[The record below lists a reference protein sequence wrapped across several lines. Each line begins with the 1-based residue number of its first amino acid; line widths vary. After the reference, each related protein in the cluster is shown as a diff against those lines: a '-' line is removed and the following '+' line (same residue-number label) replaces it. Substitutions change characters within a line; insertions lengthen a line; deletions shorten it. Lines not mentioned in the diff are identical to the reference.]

1 MRKTPIKE
9 KLAGSIRQELLDA
22 GHAPGTRLP
31 SEKDYAARFSVSHLT
46 VRAALDILEKEG
58 LLKRKPGSGT
68 YLKCLPG
75 QNGKSPVSDD
85 RLVAVVMRTE
95 GHFFSDLHHYI
106 SLALQQHGLIALSIP
121 LKDNNND
128 WKAFNEQL
136 QAVRRRGCRRIIL
149 ERYAS
154 FWLPPLCNELGLY
167 ENSDKLWDRI
177 VWVGIEQTLPDFIRG
192 KLVCTDYED
201 LLRQAI
207 KIFKAA
213 GRKRV
218 SFLTR
223 PSTSQNFPDIDWY
236 PVNNF
241 CRIMTEESLGA
252 GIMVNAQGEDREKNI
267 AGLVELFKSPNRP
280 DALLS
285 TLDFRAVMALEAA
298 GIAGLKV
305 PEDLAIIGDYDTPWS
320 HAHNLSSFSRNPAE
334 LARHI
339 AELVNCDKKAYNA
352 SPRLVL
358 VNPSFVGRGS
368 TTPETT
374 VTLRKELRH
383 KPGHELRKKI

>member
-9 KLAGSIRQELLDA
+9 KLAGSIRKELLDA

-31 SEKDYAARFSVSHLT
+31 SEKDYAGRFNVSHLT

-68 YLKCLPG
+68 FLKCLPG
-75 QNGKSPVSDD
+75 QNGKRPVSDD
-85 RLVAVVMRTE
+85 RLVAVAMRTE

-106 SLALQQHGLIALSIP
+106 SLALQQHGLITLSIP
-121 LKDNNND
+121 LKDYDND

-136 QAVRRRGCRRIIL
+136 QSVRRRGCRRIML
-149 ERYAS
+149 EKNAAL
-154 FWLPPLCNELGLY
+154 WKPPLCNELGLH
-167 ENSDKLWDRI
+167 EGSDELWDRI
-177 VWVGIEQTLPDFIRG
+177 VWIGIQQTLPDFIRG

-201 LLRQAI
+201 LLIQAI

-223 PSTSQNFPDIDWY
+223 PPIPHENFPDLEWY
-236 PVNNF
+236 PINSF
-241 CRIMTEESLGA
+241 CRIMTEEGMGA
-252 GIMVNAQGEDREKNI
+252 GIMVNIQGDEREKNI
-267 AGLVELFKSPNRP
+267 AELVELFKSPNRP
-280 DALLS
+280 NALMS
-285 TLDFRAVMALEAA
+285 TQDFRAVMALEAA

-305 PEDLAIIGDYDTPWS
+305 PEELAIIGDLDTPWS
-320 HAHNLSSFSRNPAE
+320 HAHNLSSFSRNPSE

-339 AELVNCDKKAYNA
+339 ADLVKCDKKAYDA
-352 SPRLVL
+352 SPRFIL
-358 VNPSFVGRGS
+358 VNPAFVGRRS
-368 TTPETT
+368 CTA
-374 VTLRKELRH
+374 
-383 KPGHELRKKI
+383 KPIKTSR